1 MARIKQKQSFEKKF
15 FFYLNNVQRENI
27 SQQEKWWL
35 EFVNTY
41 IVNYSHLTGGI
52 PEIRI
57 FFLQHLTYPLPIPDI
72 NKLQLLNSPQLNL
85 HSHVGLGPEL
95 NRA

>member
-1 MARIKQKQSFEKKF
+1 MARIKQKQSYEKKF
-15 FFYLNNVQRENI
+15 FFYLNIVQRENI

-57 FFLQHLTYPLPIPDI
+57 FFTAFDLPFAYT
-72 NKLQLLNSPQLNL
+72 
-85 HSHVGLGPEL
+85 
-95 NRA
+95 RY

>member
-57 FFLQHLTYPLPIPDI
+57 FFYSI
-72 NKLQLLNSPQLNL
+72 
-85 HSHVGLGPEL
+85 
-95 NRA
+95 